1 MQGIE
6 ETKNIEDEN
15 KRLREAG
22 TIKLHE
28 MTEKLKQKS
37 IRQ

>member
-6 ETKNIEDEN
+6 ETKSIEDEN
-15 KRLREAG
+15 KRLRETG
-22 TIKLHE
+22 IVKLHE

-37 IRQ
+37 LR